1 MSTEGESLEFSS
13 DQISSVQSIS
23 VQTSSVNEVQRQSFQ
38 TKHSVRSQ
46 EKPIQISQL
55 GEEFEAEHLS

>member
-38 TKHSVRSQ
+38 GERFSQKPREAYLNHSTWRGV
-46 EKPIQISQL
+46 
-55 GEEFEAEHLS
+55 